1 MKKPMLLINTKAY
14 REGIGQGAVKLARI
28 CRKLSARSGV
38 EIVLAVQPYDIP
50 LVSKSVTTFAQ
61 HIDAVEPGA
70 RTGHVLP
77 EGAKSAGAKGTLISH
92 SEFRLN
98 VREIQ
103 HRVER
108 ARQAG
113 LVSVVCVPT
122 PPMVR
127 KIAKLKPD
135 YIAIEPPELI
145 GTGVSV
151 SKARP
156 SVITE
161 SVKLAGRV
169 KVLTGAGIST
179 GEDVSK
185 ALELGT
191 HGVLVASG
199 IVKAKNPEKA
209 VNDILNGFG

>member
-1 MKKPMLLINTKAY
+1 MKKHVLLINTKAY
-14 REGIGQGAVKLARI
+14 REGVGQGAVSLARI
-28 CRKLSARSGV
+28 CRRLSSNSV

-50 LVSKSVTTFAQ
+50 LVSKIITTFAQ

-70 RTGHVLP
+70 HTGRILP
-77 EGAKSAGAKGTLISH
+77 EAVKAAGASGTLINH
-92 SEFRLN
+92 SECCLN
-98 VREIQ
+98 TSEIRQ
-103 HRVER
+103 RVER
-108 ARQAG
+108 ARESG
-113 LVSVVCVPT
+113 LVSVVCAPS

-145 GTGVSV
+145 GTGISV
-151 SKARP
+151 SQAKP
-156 SVITE
+156 SVITK

-179 GEDVSK
+179 SQDVSK

-191 HGVLVASG
+191 SGVLVASG
-199 IVKAKNPEKA
+199 IVKSKSPEKA
-209 VNDILNGFG
+209 IKELLKGFG